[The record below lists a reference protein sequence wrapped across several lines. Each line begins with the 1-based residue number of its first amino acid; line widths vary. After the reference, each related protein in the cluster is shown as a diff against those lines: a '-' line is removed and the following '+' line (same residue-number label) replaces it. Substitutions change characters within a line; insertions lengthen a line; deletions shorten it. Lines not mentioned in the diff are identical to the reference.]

1 LKTARARQEGITRQR
16 ASAATSRRADRHR
29 TSAWH
34 PEEWRRQRRGCRRWE
49 HPEESVPVLAPSYNL
64 VWIEGHPWFF
74 RKDSSH
80 VLGGERSD
88 WFQAPWVVYSTLIA
102 LSALGLLIFNE
113 FRIEDPIVD
122 LSILAD
128 RRFTLPVTLVIFL
141 TFTL

>member
-1 LKTARARQEGITRQR
+1 M
-16 ASAATSRRADRHR
+16 
-29 TSAWH
+29 
-34 PEEWRRQRRGCRRWE
+34 
-49 HPEESVPVLAPSYNL
+49 
-64 VWIEGHPWFF
+64 
-74 RKDSSH
+74 
-80 VLGGERSD
+80 
-88 WFQAPWVVYSTLIA
+88 VYSTLIA